1 MNTDHLD
8 KNTVYTSDPRII
20 MTLDAGGTNLVFSAI
35 RGNRQIV
42 EDILKPSHPDD
53 LEKILDSLVSG
64 FEEVSARLPDK
75 AAAISFAFP
84 GPADYPR
91 GIIGDL
97 PNFKAFQGGV
107 ALGPMLEDHFGIP
120 VYINNDGNL
129 FAYGEALT
137 GFLPRLN
144 HRLREAGSLKQYNS
158 LIGFTLGTGFG
169 AGIVL
174 DQQMIVGNSSSGAE
188 IHNTLNRYHPRWN
201 AEESVSTRA
210 IRRVYGDLSST
221 PFDRTPMPGEIHDI
235 ATGKKEGN
243 AEAAREAFIQFGK
256 GLGNSIANTMALIDG
271 IVVLGG
277 GITAG
282 WDLFAPA
289 MFDEINSGYEDFR
302 GNKLPR
308 LSYRVYNL
316 EDERTFS
323 EFVRGRIREITV
335 PRSSRK
341 ISYDD
346 LPRTGVGRSAL
357 GASRAIALGAY
368 AFALQQLDT

>member
-1 MNTDHLD
+1 
-8 KNTVYTSDPRII
+8 

-35 RGNRQIV
+35 RGNQQIV
-42 EDILKPSHPDD
+42 PDIHKPSSPDD
-53 LEKILDSLVSG
+53 LEGILESLVKG
-64 FEEVSARLPDK
+64 FEAVSEQLPGK
-75 AAAISFAFP
+75 ASAISFAFP
-84 GPADYPR
+84 GPADYPK

-129 FAYGEALT
+129 FAYGEALA
-137 GFLPRLN
+137 GFLPDLNKRLE
-144 HRLREAGSLKQYNS
+144 EAGSLKRYDS

-174 DQQMIVGNSSSGAE
+174 DNKMIVGNSSSGAE
-188 IHNTLNRYHPRWN
+188 IHNTLNQYHPDWN

-210 IRRVYGDLSST
+210 IRRVYAELSGI
-221 PFDRTPMPGEIHDI
+221 PFDSAPMPAGIYEIAKANGE
-235 ATGKKEGN
+235 A
-243 AEAAREAFIQFGK
+243 AREAAREAFVRFGR
-256 GLGNSIANTMALIDG
+256 GLGSSIANAMSLIDG

-277 GITAG
+277 GITAA

-289 MFDEINSGYEDFR
+289 MFREINREYRDFR
-302 GNKLPR
+302 GNSFPR
-308 LSYRVYNL
+308 LSYKVYNL
-316 EDERTFS
+316 EDEHTFG
-323 EFVRGRIREITV
+323 EFVRGKTREITV
-335 PRSSRK
+335 PGSGRK
-341 ISYDD
+341 ITYDD